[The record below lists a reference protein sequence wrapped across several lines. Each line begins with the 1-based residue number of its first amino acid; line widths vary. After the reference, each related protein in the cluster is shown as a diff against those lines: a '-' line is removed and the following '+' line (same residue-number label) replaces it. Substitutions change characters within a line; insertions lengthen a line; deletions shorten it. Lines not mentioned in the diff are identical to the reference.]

1 MEFTKKKM
9 NKIFKLLIFILIVEI
24 SLGYLIYIK
33 NSSLKSGHYISSI
46 ITAWVKLNRKIENIT
61 IPTQEEQT
69 ESKEI
74 NKEQTESKEIN
85 KEQTESKEINKEQPE
100 SKEIIKSSQKVKK

>member
-9 NKIFKLLIFILIVEI
+9 NKLFKLLIFILIVEI

-46 ITAWVKLNRKIENIT
+46 ITAWVKLNRKIENNRLNVINLYST
-61 IPTQEEQT
+61 HD
-69 ESKEI
+69 SKLSE
-74 NKEQTESKEIN
+74 
-85 KEQTESKEINKEQPE
+85 
-100 SKEIIKSSQKVKK
+100 VKKLQPKKKAVTDPPWP